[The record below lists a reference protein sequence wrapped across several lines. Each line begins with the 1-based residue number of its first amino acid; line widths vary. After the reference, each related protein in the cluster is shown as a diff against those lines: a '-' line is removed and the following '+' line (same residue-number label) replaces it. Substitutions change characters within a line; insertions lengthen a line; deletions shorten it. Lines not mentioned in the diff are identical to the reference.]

1 MGLLKENILTTNIPF
16 KGGDISYLLLII
28 MDQFSVLYHNTYIIV
43 LKALFFNM
51 NEWNELSFGYR

>member
-51 NEWNELSFGYR
+51 NE